1 MMRLIHCADLHL
13 DSRMTSNLSGEK
25 AGERRREL
33 LLTFERMV
41 KYASEHQAEAVLI
54 AGDLFD
60 TKRISAA
67 ACQVVSEAIAGHP
80 EINFFYLRG
89 NHDADSFLAGLEQ
102 RPDNLKLFGEE
113 WRSYSLGNAGKV
125 VVSGIELS
133 RANEGRAYH
142 SLMLD
147 PGKFN
152 IVILHGQEAETG
164 TRDRAE
170 VIRLRELKNRGI
182 DYLAL
187 GHIHSYQEAPLDGR
201 GVWCYPGCL
210 EGRGFDEC
218 GSHGFVMLQVD
229 EETGR
234 WERQFVPFAS
244 RTLHTVEADVSGCRN
259 TAEMAERLEAVLKER
274 RISDRDL
281 VKLVLAGSLPV
292 DCGKDLVYLEKRFEQ
307 EFYFLKIQDMTS
319 LKVELQEFLL
329 DESLKGEF
337 VRTVMADE
345 ELTEEEKAAVIRY
358 GLQAIAGEEVA
369 V

>member
-1 MMRLIHCADLHL
+1 MRLIHCADLHL
-13 DSRMTSNLSGEK
+13 DSKMTANLTREK
-25 AGERRREL
+25 AAERRREL

-67 ACQVVSEAIAGHP
+67 ARVAVAETIERHP
-80 EINFFYLRG
+80 EITFFYLRG
-89 NHDADSFLAGLEQ
+89 NHDADSFLAGLD
-102 RPDNLKLFGEE
+102 PMPSNLRLFGEK
-113 WRSYSLGNAGKV
+113 WRSYPLGDGEKIV
-125 VVSGIELS
+125 ISGIELS
-133 RANEGRAYH
+133 HANEGQAYPT
-142 SLMLD
+142 LMLD

-152 IVILHGQEAETG
+152 IVMMHGQEAETG
-164 TRDRAE
+164 SKDRTE
-170 VIRLRELKNRGI
+170 VIRLRELQNRGI

-187 GHIHSYQEAPLDGR
+187 GHIHSYREEPLDGR

-218 GSHGFVMLQVD
+218 GLHGFVMLQID
-229 EETGR
+229 EKTGV
-234 WERQFVPFAS
+234 WERTFLPFAS
-244 RTLHTVEADVSGCRN
+244 RTLHTAEVDVSGCRN
-259 TAEMAERLEAVLKER
+259 TAEMAERAAAVLEER
-274 RISDRDL
+274 AIPGRDL
-281 VKLVLAGSLPV
+281 VKLVLTGSLDV
-292 DCGKDLVYLEKRFEQ
+292 ECEKDPAYLVKKFEKD
-307 EFYFLKIQDMTS
+307 FYFLKIQDETR
-319 LKVELQEFLL
+319 LKVELRDFLL

-345 ELTEEEKAAVIRY
+345 DLAEEEKAEVIRY